1 MLENYPSKYLEIA
14 VNELSK
20 LPGIGRK
27 TALRLCLFLLD
38 QPQAFTRTLGEALI
52 RLRENIRY
60 CEQCHNISDEAVCRI
75 CSDSFRDNS
84 LVCIVESA
92 RDVMAIENTAQYRG
106 IYHVLGGIISP
117 FEGKGPSDLTL
128 APLLA
133 KAESGK
139 IKEVIFALPANMEG
153 DTTCFYL
160 YKKLKPFV
168 DTFTTIARG
177 IAIGE
182 ELEYTD
188 ELTLGRSIMNRTSY
202 EMPLN
207 NKN

>member
-1 MLENYPSKYLEIA
+1 
-14 VNELSK
+14 
-20 LPGIGRK
+20 
-27 TALRLCLFLLD
+27 
-38 QPQAFTRTLGEALI
+38 
-52 RLRENIRY
+52 
-60 CEQCHNISDEAVCRI
+60 
-75 CSDSFRDNS
+75 
-84 LVCIVESA
+84 
-92 RDVMAIENTAQYRG
+92 MAIENTGQFKG

-117 FEGKGPSDLTL
+117 FEGKGPTDLTL
-128 APLLA
+128 APLIA
-133 KAESGK
+133 KAESGT
-139 IKEVIFALPANMEG
+139 IKEIIFALPANMEG

-207 NKN
+207 NKNWGFYQLLSSIVNISSWRGSTSSKGFKSSGLQLLR